1 VSGGGRGFV
10 SGIALVVVA
19 AGAAGLVWR
28 CSGPPP
34 VRPPA
39 RPEHGAVASAVGDEP
54 LASAPGTIEATSS
67 TGALREVVGGAAR
80 LHGRLLSSTGEP
92 LPEFVVKLVLAD
104 EPLPGLE
111 ATLPP
116 GMPRGPRPARGQ
128 PRAVTTDAEGA
139 FAFEAPAPGKATL
152 VLVASPGLTRECTV
166 RAGVDEFVEWRLP
179 DDCVAVLGRLHR
191 AGVPARDAW
200 CDLHDGKRHS
210 RWTSDREGRIR
221 TVERAGSYD
230 VHVKTKGEE
239 EVRDP
244 WLATHH
250 VVLPSG
256 SGRYH
261 FEWDVP
267 GTRLVVRVR
276 TADGFAADPCSVA
289 LVRVPDEK
297 LLLRTAGP
305 GEGVPVPLVPPG
317 RYRIEVGGAW
327 LLPPTPQELQ
337 LAATDHERTVEF
349 TAVPAGLVVLE
360 VVANDRGYVALRP
373 EQLPPLVVA
382 GGEVACVDLRSMIG
396 SGHSAEPGYRSV
408 PLGPARLT
416 CDDRQHVEEVA
427 FLPFDPLPERTIDV
441 LAGRR
446 TDVRLFVERR
456 AAVELL
462 ACDRSGFL
470 DRSSKVVVFA
480 GERRVRPYADSPA
493 GGFRAHLPPGQYR
506 VVIDGRDGAH
516 ERLVTVAR
524 ADLRLRLRS

>member
-10 SGIALVVVA
+10 VAVALVVVA
-19 AGAAGLVWR
+19 AGAAGIVWR
-28 CSGPPP
+28 CSGPAP
-34 VRPPA
+34 VRPPE
-39 RPEHGAVASAVGDEP
+39 RLEHGTVSSP
-54 LASAPGTIEATSS
+54 LGAESSASAPGATETTSP
-67 TGALREVVGGAAR
+67 TGAVREVVGGAAR
-80 LHGRLLSSTGEP
+80 LRGRLLSSTGEP
-92 LPEFVVKLVLAD
+92 LPEFVVNLTAPG
-104 EPLPGLE
+104 EPLFEVDAEP
-111 ATLPP
+111 TS
-116 GMPRGPRPARGQ
+116 GMPRGRRTK
-128 PRAVTTDAEGA
+128 RRHERRVTTDADGA
-139 FAFEAPAPGKATL
+139 FAFEALSPGKATL
-152 VLVASPGLTRECTV
+152 MLVASHWVTRDVTV

-179 DDCVAVLGRLHR
+179 DDRVAVYGRLHR
-191 AGVPARDAW
+191 SGVPASDAW

-210 RWTSDREGRIR
+210 RWTSDRDGRIR
-221 TVERAGSYD
+221 AVERAGSYD
-230 VHVKTKGEE
+230 VYVKTKGEHDE
-239 EVRDP
+239 PEP
-244 WLATHH
+244 LLATHH
-250 VVLPSG
+250 VVLPPG
-256 SGRYH
+256 SDRFQ

-267 GTRLVVRVR
+267 GARLVVRVR
-276 TADGFAADPCSVA
+276 TADGFAADPCSVE
-289 LVRVPDEK
+289 LVRLPDEK

-305 GEGVPVPLVPPG
+305 GEGVHAPLVPPG

-327 LLPPTPQELQ
+327 ILSPTPQELQ
-337 LAATDHERTVEF
+337 VAAADRERTVDF

-360 VVANDRGYVALRP
+360 VVANDRGFVALRP

-382 GGEVACVDLRSMIG
+382 GGEVACADLRSMIG

-416 CDDRQHVEEVA
+416 CSDRQHGEEVA

-441 LAGRR
+441 FAGRR

-470 DRSSKVVVFA
+470 DRSAKVVVYA
-480 GERRVRPYADSPA
+480 GERRVQPYADSPA

-506 VVIDGRDGAH
+506 VVIDGRDGVH